1 MLPVAVQVPPGMLR
15 ELKMTELA
23 NRLKSIG
30 HLLQQLL
37 IFVLVLPVV
46 LETAHSQV
54 YAAQI

>member
-1 MLPVAVQVPPGMLR
+1 MAVLVPPGVLR
-15 ELKMTELA
+15 ELEMTELA
-23 NRLKSIG
+23 NHLKSIG
-30 HLLQQLL
+30 HLLQQLV